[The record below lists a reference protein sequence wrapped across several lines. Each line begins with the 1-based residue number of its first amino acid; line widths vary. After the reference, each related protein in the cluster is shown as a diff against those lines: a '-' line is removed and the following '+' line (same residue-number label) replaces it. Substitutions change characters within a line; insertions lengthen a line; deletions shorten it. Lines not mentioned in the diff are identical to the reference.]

1 MGHWLRG
8 ACGTPVYDYGNGS
21 PVPKE
26 LKAEYGMADEL
37 EVEFER
43 AMALFE
49 AGDLANAER
58 TCRALLVQEPC
69 LIDGYHLLGVVLLQA
84 DRAGEA
90 VDAFLRATELDPSQ
104 EEIYGN
110 LAVAYEALGELMQ
123 AAKAYRQ
130 ALELAPDDPCLHAGI
145 GAVWQSLGKY
155 DLARDAYRATLD
167 LGESSS
173 EIMFNL
179 AVSERMTAR
188 PSEAAD
194 ICRNLVEDVPTNADA
209 WNLFAICLTEIG
221 EFDQAAS
228 CFEKLLSL
236 DAGRDGVHGS
246 LAVVLAK
253 INRRV
258 EARAAFERAIIA
270 PNVDANCLLNFGM
283 MLEEEGEET
292 RALELYGR
300 ALELDETSALNCET
314 FAKLAKRLGEN
325 TLVIARLSDLVR
337 RQPSLDFAWF
347 YLGYAHMAG
356 GESDQAMDA
365 MGRYLALDSEDRL
378 GSQLVLGAGGAIAL
392 PDGPGD
398 AFLKQ
403 FYRGRAAKWD
413 QTVTDAYHGH
423 EIIMKAFDAYLSEGQ
438 DAQIVLDAGCG
449 SGGLGALIRPK
460 VGRLDGVDMSPE
472 MVEKARLKEI
482 YDTLET
488 GDLFEFLALRPNTY
502 NAIVAAAVLFHY
514 RDLAAVLTPI
524 RVALRP
530 LGQAV
535 FTVFKSAGEVVLN
548 DQGFFEHSKAMVEE
562 SVSRAGLRLVEIE
575 EAIHEYNSDNQ
586 PRPCFGVRCVRD

>member
-1 MGHWLRG
+1 M
-8 ACGTPVYDYGNGS
+8 
-21 PVPKE
+21 E

-43 AMALFE
+43 AMAHFE

-58 TCRALLVQEPC
+58 VCRALLTQEPC
-69 LIDGYHLLGVVLLQA
+69 MVDLHHLLGAVLLQV
-84 DRAGEA
+84 DRVGEA
-90 VDAFLRATELDPSQ
+90 VDAFLRAAELDPAQ
-104 EEIYGN
+104 AEIHGN
-110 LAVAYEALGELMQ
+110 LAVAYEAMGQLGP

-130 ALELAPDDPCLHAGI
+130 ALDLAPDDPLLHAGI

-155 DLARDAYRATLD
+155 DLARDSYRATLD
-167 LGESSS
+167 LGEKSPQ
-173 EIMFNL
+173 ILFNL
-179 AVSERMTAR
+179 AVAERMTAR
-188 PSEAAD
+188 PSDAAD
-194 ICRNLVEDVPTNADA
+194 ICRQLVEEAPANADA
-209 WNLFAICLTEIG
+209 WNLFAICLTELG
-221 EFDQAAS
+221 DFEQAAL
-228 CFEKLLSL
+228 CFEKVLAL

-246 LAVVLAK
+246 LAVVLTK
-253 INRRV
+253 LDRR
-258 EARAAFERAIIA
+258 EAARAAFERAITA
-270 PNVDANCLLNFGM
+270 PIVDADCLLNFGM

-300 ALELDETSALNCET
+300 ALDLDESSALNCET

-325 TLVIARLSDLVR
+325 ALVIARLSDLAR
-337 RQPSLDFAWF
+337 RQPSLSFAWF
-347 YLGYAHMAG
+347 YLGYAHMARW
-356 GESDQAMDA
+356 ETDQAKDA
-365 MGRYLALDSEDRL
+365 MGRYQALDPEDRL
-378 GSQLVLGAGGAIAL
+378 GSQLVLGAGGAIPL

-403 FYRGRAAKWD
+403 FYRERAAKWD

-423 EIIMKAFDAYLSEGQ
+423 EIIMKAFDAYLSERGK
-438 DAQIVLDAGCG
+438 AEVVLDAGCG
-449 SGGLGALIRPK
+449 SGGLGVLIRPK

-472 MVEKARLKEI
+472 MVTQARLKEI

-488 GDLFEFLALRPNTY
+488 GDLFEFLRLRTNTY
-502 NAIVAAAVLFHY
+502 DGIVAAAVLFHY

-524 RVALRP
+524 RAALRP
-530 LGQAV
+530 SGQTV
-535 FTVFKSAGEVVLN
+535 FTVFKSAAGEVALN

-562 SVSRAGLRLVEIE
+562 SVSRAGLRLLEIE

>member
-1 MGHWLRG
+1 
-8 ACGTPVYDYGNGS
+8 
-21 PVPKE
+21 
-26 LKAEYGMADEL
+26 
-37 EVEFER
+37 
-43 AMALFE
+43 
-49 AGDLANAER
+49 
-58 TCRALLVQEPC
+58 
-69 LIDGYHLLGVVLLQA
+69 
-84 DRAGEA
+84 
-90 VDAFLRATELDPSQ
+90 
-104 EEIYGN
+104 
-110 LAVAYEALGELMQ
+110 
-123 AAKAYRQ
+123 
-130 ALELAPDDPCLHAGI
+130 
-145 GAVWQSLGKY
+145 
-155 DLARDAYRATLD
+155 
-167 LGESSS
+167 
-173 EIMFNL
+173 
-179 AVSERMTAR
+179 
-188 PSEAAD
+188 
-194 ICRNLVEDVPTNADA
+194 
-209 WNLFAICLTEIG
+209 
-221 EFDQAAS
+221 
-228 CFEKLLSL
+228 
-236 DAGRDGVHGS
+236 
-246 LAVVLAK
+246 
-253 INRRV
+253 
-258 EARAAFERAIIA
+258 
-270 PNVDANCLLNFGM
+270 
-283 MLEEEGEET
+283 
-292 RALELYGR
+292 
-300 ALELDETSALNCET
+300 
-314 FAKLAKRLGEN
+314 
-325 TLVIARLSDLVR
+325 
-337 RQPSLDFAWF
+337 
-347 YLGYAHMAG
+347 MAG

-535 FTVFKSAGEVVLN
+535 FTVFKSAAGEVVLN